1 VAPHA
6 QTTSI
11 VDATPPPRSTLVG
24 GDCDLTPESTI
35 RLRGAGTANLA
46 KFSPRELEL
55 TDEALPNLINSFVC
69 APRLPKGNPKSS
81 LGARGEREGN
91 KENSAPIEKNRI
103 VTSRTGFWIL
113 RASG

>member
-1 VAPHA
+1 MAPHA

-46 KFSPRELEL
+46 KFSPREL
-55 TDEALPNLINSFVC
+55 INSSVC

-103 VTSRTGFWIL
+103 VTSRTRFWIL